1 MNVVYTTMYIPPK
14 VTFFSFLFSYCTID
28 RLIVTVQTPFRFSTT
43 IIISRHKKY
52 HCATS
57 LSFSLNCGY
66 FRTKTL
72 ISKQTTDT
80 WLSKRIS
87 YQSLLRNDYL
97 VKLIGNIFFHFT
109 LNRWYTFN
117 ATKMYFLPHL
127 FTKDPSGLYKLDTQR
142 LYYSFL
148 YSIMIQPSST

>member
-1 MNVVYTTMYIPPK
+1 MFTGPTTKKHLRKILSWSLYRCLLVVQCACMNVVYTTMYIPPK

-57 LSFSLNCGY
+57 LSFSLNCGQ

-87 YQSLLRNDYL
+87 YQSLLRNDYP
-97 VKLIGNIFFHFT
+97 VKLIGNIFFSF
-109 LNRWYTFN
+109 YT
-117 ATKMYFLPHL
+117 KQVIY
-127 FTKDPSGLYKLDTQR
+127 
-142 LYYSFL
+142 
-148 YSIMIQPSST
+148 I